1 MSVVAIVDVGIGNL
15 RSVQKAVEQAAQ
27 NAGIRWKAAITS
39 DPESIARA
47 DKVVVPGQ
55 GAFRDC
61 ATALAGGIAPAIRSQ
76 IARGTPFL
84 GICLGLQSLFE
95 SSEEAPGYQGLALY
109 RGTNVRLADRQR
121 DPLTGEP
128 VKIPHMG
135 WNEIE
140 LLAGGH
146 PFLEA
151 AGGEGTYF
159 YFTHSYHAVPSDP
172 SLLVARARHGPFSI
186 TAAIAKDNVFAS
198 QFHPEKSQAPGL
210 ALLTAFL
217 RS

>member
-1 MSVVAIVDVGIGNL
+1 
-15 RSVQKAVEQAAQ
+15 VQKAVER
-27 NAGIRWKAAITS
+27 AGDDAGLRWKASITS

-61 ATALAGGIAPAIRSQ
+61 ATGLAGGIAPAVRSQ

-95 SSEEAPGYQGLALY
+95 SSEEAPGSDGLAFF
-109 RGTNVRLADRQR
+109 RGTSVRLADGQR
-121 DPLTGEP
+121 DPLNGEL

-140 LLAGGH
+140 LVGGGH
-146 PFLEA
+146 PFLDA
-151 AGGEGTYF
+151 AGGQGTYF
-159 YFTHSYHAVPSDP
+159 YFTHSYHAVPIDS
-172 SLLVARARHGPFSI
+172 SLVVARAQHGPFSI
-186 TAAIAKDNVFAS
+186 TAAIARDNVFAT
-198 QFHPEKSQAPGL
+198 QFHPEKSQSAGL
-210 ALLTAFL
+210 ALLSAFL